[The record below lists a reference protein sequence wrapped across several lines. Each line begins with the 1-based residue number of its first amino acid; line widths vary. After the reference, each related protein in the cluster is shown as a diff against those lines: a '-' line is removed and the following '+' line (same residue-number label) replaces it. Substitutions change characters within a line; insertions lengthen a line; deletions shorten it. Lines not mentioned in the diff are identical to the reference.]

1 LNSEGHRREAPKR
14 LKIAVLVVSDTR
26 AAAAREGRDEDISG
40 KLFEQ
45 RARELGHTTTRLIV
59 PDEAAE
65 IIRAVEKFIADKK
78 IDAVVT
84 TGGTGVASRDVTIET
99 IQPMF
104 EKELPGFGEILRR
117 IGYEK
122 VGTPALLTRT
132 SAGIIKRKP
141 VFCLP
146 GAPNAVEVAAGL
158 ILQELGNIL
167 KYAREGRAIPTSR
180 TKGRSPGS
188 D

>member
-1 LNSEGHRREAPKR
+1 MSSEEHKKKAPKH
-14 LKIAVLVVSDTR
+14 LKIAILVVSDTR
-26 AAAAREGRDEDISG
+26 AAAAREGHDEDISG

-45 RARELGHTTTRLIV
+45 RARELGHMTTRLIV

-65 IIRAVEKFIADKK
+65 IIKAVKKFVADKK

-84 TGGTGVASRDVTIET
+84 TGGTGVANRDVTIET
-99 IQPMF
+99 IQSMF

-122 VGTPALLTRT
+122 VGTPALLTRA

-146 GAPNAVEVAAGL
+146 GAPNAVDVGAGL
-158 ILQELGNIL
+158 ILPELGHVL
-167 KYAREGRAIPTSR
+167 KYIREG
-180 TKGRSPGS
+180 
-188 D
+188 

>member
-1 LNSEGHRREAPKR
+1 MSFEEHRKKAPKHLR
-14 LKIAVLVVSDTR
+14 IAVLVVSDAR

-45 RARELGHTTTRLIV
+45 RALEAGHVTIRIIV
-59 PDEAAE
+59 PDDATR
-65 IIRAVEKFIADKK
+65 IRRAVKKFIADKK

-84 TGGTGVASRDVTIET
+84 TGGTGVAKRDVTIET
-99 IQPMF
+99 LEPMF

-117 IGYEK
+117 RGHEM
-122 VGTPALLTRT
+122 VGTPALLTRA

-158 ILQELGNIL
+158 ILPELGHVL
-167 KYAREGRAIPTSR
+167 KHARE
-180 TKGRSPGS
+180 
-188 D
+188 